1 MGRKVKGKT
10 LFFPPRS
17 KKFADIISVES
28 PEKAKKSVKI
38 LESEF
43 INAKTRTKKVQI
55 KQRTVLV
62 ANRAGAT
69 LKRKNLSPKERKE
82 FKEIERIY
90 RQSVKKMRI
99 N

>member
-10 LFFPPRS
+10 LFFPPGS
-17 KKFADIISVES
+17 KKFAEIISVET
-28 PEKAKKSVKI
+28 PDKARKSVKI

-43 INAKTRTKKVQI
+43 NHAKTRTKKVQI

-69 LKRKNLSPKERKE
+69 LKRKNLSSKERKE
-82 FKEIERIY
+82 FKQIERIY
-90 RQSVKKMRI
+90 RQSAEKMRI
-99 N
+99 

>member
-17 KKFADIISVES
+17 KKFAEIISVVS
-28 PEKAKKSVKI
+28 PEKARKSVKI
-38 LESEF
+38 LEREF
-43 INAKTRTKKVQI
+43 KNSKTRTKKIQI

-82 FKEIERIY
+82 FKQIERIY
-90 RQSVKKMRI
+90 RQSAEKMRI
-99 N
+99 